1 MSAELSWIVTIVGL
15 AGFWLAG
22 NKVWW
27 AWYINIANQLL
38 WVAFAL
44 VSGYYAFL
52 LGTAFYLAVFIKN
65 AYQWTKD
72 EIARRDQIFEEELA
86 KQPPLSLD
94 MNLDGPPAPKL
105 VGQRLEYVYDD
116 DGKLAGERMEY
127 VFEDLEVEVDTG
139 YLEKT

>member
-65 AYQWTKD
+65 AYQWTTEHFD
-72 EIARRDQIFEEELA
+72 NEDNELEKELFA
-86 KQPPLSLD
+86 APK

-105 VGQRLEYVYDD
+105 VGQRHNYVYDD
-116 DGKLAGERMEY
+116 DGKLVGERMEY
-127 VFEDLEVEVDTG
+127 VFDDEIEVDTG
-139 YLEKT
+139 YLEKETT